1 MKKII
6 LAAFLACITTVSMAQ
21 LPSFDLGIKAG
32 FNTAKLN
39 TDFAKEESRTGVFGG
54 LWARIGA
61 AGFFVQPEA
70 YLGGKN
76 SAFDFD
82 SEGNNVEAKA
92 KFTTLDIPILLGSR
106 VGTKNFNVRFMAG
119 PVISFIVNDKTTFS
133 SAVADASEI
142 RDYKDQTWGAQ
153 LGAGVDLGKIT
164 LDLRYEAGISNV
176 SQSPKYEQKQNL
188 WNFSLGYKIF

>member
-1 MKKII
+1 MKKIL
-6 LAAFLACITTVSMAQ
+6 LAGLLACLTSVSMAQ

-106 VGTKNFNVRFMAG
+106 VGAKNFNVRFMAG
-119 PVISFIVNDKTTFS
+119 PVVSFIVNDKTTFS

>member
-1 MKKII
+1 MKKIL
-6 LAAFLACITTVSMAQ
+6 LAGLLACLTSVSMAQ

-106 VGTKNFNVRFMAG
+106 VGAKNFNVRFMAG